1 MFTLL
6 LALIY
11 AAFISLGLPDSIL
24 GAAWPTMQQTLH
36 VPTSWGGILSFL
48 ITCGT
53 IVSSLFSGRM
63 MRHLSTG
70 TLVLCSVACTAVAL
84 FGFSCA
90 TQYWQLC
97 LWTIPYGFGAGAVD
111 AVLNHFVALHCKA
124 RHMSWLHCFWG
135 IGATAGPLIM
145 GACLSHGMF
154 WQNGYRIIAMLQ
166 FGLTLILIF
175 SLPLWRQFTKRN
187 IKQTTVKN
195 TTTRD
200 LLQISGVPALLL
212 AFFFYSALELTTGL
226 WGSSYLTQIRDIS
239 SDVAANWIAL
249 FYFGITIGRFISGFL
264 TLRFSDD
271 TMVQIG
277 EAVVLL
283 GIVLICLP
291 LPDIFLCMGLI
302 GTGLGCAPIYP
313 SLLHATPHTFGT
325 ATAQSL
331 IGLQMAVSY
340 LGSTCMPPLSGFLAQ
355 KFSMG
360 IYPFLLLLF
369 ALLLCTMTTCSKRYR
384 NSKKSYAK
392 QGVSQQ

>member
-24 GAAWPTMQQTLH
+24 GAAWPTMQTSLQ
-36 VPTSWGGILSFL
+36 VPTGWGGILSFL
-48 ITCGT
+48 ITFGT
-53 IVSSLFSGRM
+53 ILSSLFSGRL

-70 TLVLCSVACTAVAL
+70 TLVFGSVACTAIAL
-84 FGFSCA
+84 FGFSCS

-97 LWTIPYGFGAGAVD
+97 FWTIPYGLGAGAVD
-111 AVLNHFVALHCKA
+111 AVLNHFVALHCEA

-145 GACLSHGMF
+145 GACLSHGML
-154 WQNGYRIIAMLQ
+154 WQSGYRVISFLQ
-166 FGLTLILIF
+166 FGLTVILLF
-175 SLPLWRQFTKRN
+175 SLPLWRKHTQHNTQ
-187 IKQTTVKN
+187 QTAKKVYTIH
-195 TTTRD
+195 D
-200 LLQISGVPALLL
+200 LLQTSGIPALLL

-226 WGSSYLTQIRDIS
+226 WGSSYMTQIRGIS
-239 SDVAANWIAL
+239 PDTAANWISL
-249 FYFGITIGRFISGFL
+249 FYLGITIGRFVSGFL

-271 TMVQIG
+271 AMVQIG
-277 EAVVLL
+277 EVVALL
-283 GIVLICLP
+283 GILLICLP
-291 LPDIFLCMGLI
+291 LPDIFLCVGLI

-313 SLLHATPHTFGT
+313 SLLHATPHTFG
-325 ATAQSL
+325 ANIAQSL

-360 IYPFLLLLF
+360 LYPFLLLLF
-369 ALLLCTMTTCSKRYR
+369 AFLLCVMTHYSKRCR
-384 NSKKSYAK
+384 KSMNLCTK